1 MRSASARLAGVSRS
15 GAEASPSGSARAV
28 IVCLLISMV
37 DGYDTILP
45 SFTGPLLRSSFAL
58 SLRELGNFLA
68 IGYVGALLGSVLGG
82 QLADRFGRRLVMVIF
97 LMICGI
103 ATAACAAAPSF
114 GALMVVR
121 FVAGV
126 GLGGALPSLF
136 ALTAE
141 HAPSRGSVNVVL
153 MYLGYPIG
161 GVVGGLITALVL
173 RFGWRSIFLGS
184 AASALIM
191 VPLALLIPESLRTG
205 QGAPAQRRGLAV
217 TVARISAQFAEGR
230 LGAALL
236 LWVGLFC
243 MLLMTYLLVSWIPTI
258 AVGSGI
264 ALRAATLSAV
274 VLSLGGILGALL
286 LTPLIKRYGPFL
298 PPAIMIAGACAFIA
312 ELGRCFGSA
321 SLLMTMLTLIGLTAL
336 GGQLAIPAMGVQ
348 LFPARVRGTGSGWLM
363 AVGRLGSIAGP
374 LVGGSLL
381 SRGLSLGTLFPLI
394 ACAAAIAAVALA
406 SAGLI
411 APRTSQHD

>member
-1 MRSASARLAGVSRS
+1 MRDASAKLACMPPL
-15 GAEASPSGSARAV
+15 GAEASPRRSTRAI

-45 SFTGPLLRSSFAL
+45 SFTGPLLRRSFAL
-58 SLRELGNFLA
+58 TLGELGHFLA
-68 IGYVGALLGSVLGG
+68 IGYVGALLGSVCGG

-97 LMICGI
+97 LAICGS

-114 GALMVVR
+114 GALMVAR
-121 FVAGV
+121 FIAGM

-184 AASALIM
+184 AASALIT
-191 VPLALLIPESLRTG
+191 VPLAFLIPESLRAGRTD
-205 QGAPAQRRGLAV
+205 PARRDNLSVAV
-217 TVARISAQFAEGR
+217 AGISAQFAEGR
-230 LGAALL
+230 RGAALL

-258 AVGSGI
+258 AVKSGI
-264 ALRAATLSAV
+264 SLRAATLSAV
-274 VLSLGGILGALL
+274 VLSLGGIFGALL

-298 PPAIMIAGACAFIA
+298 PPAIMIASGCACIA
-312 ELGRCFGSA
+312 ELGRCFGST
-321 SLLMTMLTLIGLTAL
+321 SLLMAMLTLIGLTAL

-381 SRGLSLGTLFPLI
+381 SRGLSLGKLFPLI

-411 APRTSQHD
+411 APRASQPD